1 MLVLER
7 DAVHVGYLV
16 RDENQASMVAQ
27 LLSELDGE
35 DRRVPRITPAPIYS
49 PRDIGDDQD
58 RTHWNR
64 EILWCRSIRM
74 RSSTEQ
80 FASYHGRALTAQRD
94 KRRGF
99 LSKVG
104 LGEVCDEHVEHLRC
118 RCRCEHPGDESGEY
132 YNGHDDSFF
141 SIQKST
147 HLPLIPLPV
156 FRLKVTI

>member
-35 DRRVPRITPAPIYS
+35 DRRVPRIFPAPSYS

-64 EILWCRSIRM
+64 KILLYRPVRM
-74 RSSTEQ
+74 GSPAEQ
-80 FASYHGRALTAQRD
+80 FEQYVDGVLTTKRD
-94 KRRGF
+94 KRRRI
-99 LSKVG
+99 LSYMS
-104 LGEVCDEHVEHLRC
+104 LGKVCDEHDKYL
-118 RCRCEHPGDESGEY
+118 
-132 YNGHDDSFF
+132 
-141 SIQKST
+141 
-147 HLPLIPLPV
+147 
-156 FRLKVTI
+156 